1 MEFLGCLVRC
11 LIELAALGCVLVTNG
26 FRFLALYTKSRPAFV
41 AENLFLRKQLVFYQ
55 ERKVVP
61 RRLDNASR
69 YLLVLLSRC
78 FDWKDALINVTPRT
92 LMGSHRAGVDD
103 LGYRL
108 NFVN

>member
-1 MEFLGCLVRC
+1 M
-11 LIELAALGCVLVTNG
+11 
-26 FRFLALYTKSRPAFV
+26 
-41 AENLFLRKQLVFYQ
+41 
-55 ERKVVP
+55 VP